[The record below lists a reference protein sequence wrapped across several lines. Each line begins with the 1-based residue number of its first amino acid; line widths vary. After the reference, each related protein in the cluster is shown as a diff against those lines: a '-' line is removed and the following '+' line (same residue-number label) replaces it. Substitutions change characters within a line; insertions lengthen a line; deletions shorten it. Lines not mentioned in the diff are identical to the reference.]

1 MKNMR
6 EIPWARL
13 LSEGA
18 IIVASILLAFSI
30 DAWWDDRQDR
40 EDEQAML
47 ELLHAELGFIRS
59 SLLDIQD
66 YQAAILV
73 SAYRLAELSE
83 NPAIE
88 VSDEEI
94 ARLVQDQTWLASP
107 SNFSAPVLS
116 AMLSR
121 RDVSL
126 IGDAALR
133 MQLLQ
138 LPDKFTWIREVLQED
153 FDFSKQQ
160 LEPFMIRNG
169 SFLHLSAVPGKR
181 PGTSE
186 FVFPESPVAPVTT
199 FSHRSM
205 IESREFQNLMMQR
218 AVILEDTISLART
231 PDLLQQVDD
240 VIAMIAQR
248 LED

>member
-1 MKNMR
+1 MKNIR
-6 EIPWARL
+6 DIPWAHL
-13 LSEGA
+13 MSEGA
-18 IIVASILLAFSI
+18 IIVVSILLAFWI

-47 ELLHAELGFIRS
+47 ELLHAELELIRAS
-59 SLLDIQD
+59 TLEIQD
-66 YQAAILV
+66 FHVEILE

-83 NPAIE
+83 NPAVEI
-88 VSDEEI
+88 SDEEI
-94 ARLVQDQTWLASP
+94 VRLIQHQTWLSSP
-107 SNFSAPVLS
+107 SNFSAPVLN

-126 IGDAALR
+126 IADAPLR

-153 FDFSKQQ
+153 VDFSKQQ
-160 LEPFMIRNG
+160 LEPFLIRNA
-169 SFLHLSAVPGKR
+169 SLVHLSAAPSKR
-181 PGTSE
+181 PGKSE
-186 FVFPESPVAPVTT
+186 FVFPASPVAPVTT
-199 FSHRSM
+199 FSHRAM
-205 IESREFQNLMMQR
+205 LESREFQNLMMQR
-218 AVILEDTISLART
+218 ATILEDTISLART

-240 VIAMIAQR
+240 VIAMIAKR